1 MGLSAKSLFGACNL
15 IFDLLKGWFVLIMKD
30 FHLRKLPDTTF
41 AFLKDRADEA
51 NVSINKYII
60 AVLNQHAVLPEIQAV
75 ESKFSELAKVTVDVL
90 ESNNQLFKQ
99 IIKVLEGVED

>member
-1 MGLSAKSLFGACNL
+1 MGLTAKSLFGACTF

-51 NVSINKYII
+51 NISINKYII

-90 ESNNQLFKQ
+90 ESNNQLFNQ
-99 IIKVLEGVED
+99 IIKVLEGEEG

>member
-1 MGLSAKSLFGACNL
+1 M
-15 IFDLLKGWFVLIMKD
+15 
-30 FHLRKLPDTTF
+30 RKLPDTTF

-99 IIKVLEGVED
+99 IIKVLEGEED